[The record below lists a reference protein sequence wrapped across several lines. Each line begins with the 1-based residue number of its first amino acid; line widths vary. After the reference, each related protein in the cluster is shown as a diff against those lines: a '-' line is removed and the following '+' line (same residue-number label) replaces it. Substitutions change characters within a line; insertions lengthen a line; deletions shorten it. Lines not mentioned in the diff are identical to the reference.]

1 MVSFPY
7 PRTDSVRVE
16 SIMSHGLQ
24 TVEASAR
31 LRSVI
36 GRMRRIG
43 HEGFPVVSA
52 GRIVGLL
59 TRRDADRA
67 AEHGLI
73 DLQVRDLMLAGEVTV
88 TRSDSPTEVVKR
100 MVETGWWQI
109 PVVDEQ
115 GYPIGIVTRTDILKY
130 WALAA
135 TGEQQQ
141 IGLDQIEQVLGGP
154 TARLI
159 ALVLKQAQIYGST
172 LYLVGGIVRD
182 LLLGLPSTDI
192 DFVVRPA
199 NPAAEFGEAARALAM
214 QLAAAHG
221 GQVHVFRPFGTA
233 KWSPARGFIAAL
245 GFSIGDEI
253 DHIDFASARAEYY
266 EHPAALPTVYT
277 SSLKLDLE
285 RRDFTINALAIQFDQ
300 EDAPGTLIDYF
311 GGVRDLKNGHLRVMH
326 SLSFV
331 DDPTRL
337 LRAARFEARFGF
349 KLEPRTFELMT
360 VANPMLARTGGERIR
375 NELSLLL
382 RERDPARGLRILEA
396 RGQLQA
402 IHGAFSLPPDLEA
415 LFQAARTGDAP
426 PSETLLWHLLSSAI
440 PTAQLGDWC
449 QRLMIGKT
457 LCESLQALHQLLLS
471 RARLNPN
478 AETPSRLARWLDGF
492 PAMAITAARI
502 LLRSDPAAS
511 DCLQQYVTL
520 WEPMRHRLPL
530 TTGQMLKAR
539 GLKPGPCFGIIL
551 SRLLDGWR
559 DGVLHTAADEHALLE
574 TLLAEGLCDHA
585 D

>member
-1 MVSFPY
+1 MISIPY
-7 PRTDSVRVE
+7 PQTDSVRVE

-24 TVEASAR
+24 TVDASAR

-43 HEGFPVVSA
+43 HEGFPVVSE

-73 DLQVRDLMLAGEVTV
+73 DLQVRDLMLVGEVTV
-88 TRSDSPTEVVKR
+88 TLSDTLAEVVKR

-109 PVVDEQ
+109 PVVDER
-115 GYPIGIVTRTDILKY
+115 GHPIGIVTRTDVLKH
-130 WALAA
+130 WAFAA

-141 IGLDQIEQVLGGP
+141 IGLEQIEHVLGSP
-154 TARLI
+154 ITRLI
-159 ALVLKQAQIYGST
+159 ALVLQQAQAHNST

-182 LLLGLPSTDI
+182 LLLGLRSTDI

-199 NPAAEFGEAARALAM
+199 DPNTEFGEAARALAS
-214 QLAAAHG
+214 QLTAAHG

-233 KWSPARGFIAAL
+233 KWILARSFIEKL
-245 GFSIGDEI
+245 GFSSADEI

-285 RRDFTINALAIQFDQ
+285 RRDFTINALAIQFER
-300 EDAPGTLIDYF
+300 EDAPGILVDYF

-349 KLEPRTFELMT
+349 KLEPRTFELMQ

-402 IHGAFSLPPDLEA
+402 IHAAFSLPPDLED
-415 LFQAARTGDAP
+415 LFEAARQVAP
-426 PSETLLWHLLSSAI
+426 HPIETLFWHLLSSAI
-440 PTAQLGDWC
+440 PATQLGDWC
-449 QRLMIGKT
+449 QRLMIGKS
-457 LCESLQALHQLLLS
+457 LCESFQALHQLLHA
-471 RARLNPN
+471 RARLNLKVD
-478 AETPSRLARWLDGF
+478 TPSRLARWLDDF
-492 PAMAITAARI
+492 PEVVITAART
-502 LLRSDPAAS
+502 LLRSDSTAAE
-511 DCLQQYVTL
+511 CLQQYIAI

-530 TTGQMLKAR
+530 TTGQTLKAR
-539 GLKPGPCFGIIL
+539 GLKPGPCFGIIR
-551 SRLLDGWR
+551 SRLLDAWR
-559 DGVLHTAADEHALLE
+559 DGVLHSAADEHALLE
-574 TLLAEGLCDHA
+574 TLLA
-585 D
+585 